1 MTLRAWSIGIVLSA
15 GCAGPSQRLPA
26 ATSNYQVDN
35 TLVFE
40 LPDSGGYI
48 VNGVPLD
55 TAAIREQITALF
67 SQRAPGQRAVFV
79 WNNPTRA
86 WRDVAPLQRYAQQ
99 AGGQA
104 FDAELSGWPRQVPPS
119 QQ

>member
-1 MTLRAWSIGIVLSA
+1 MTLRAWSVGIVLSA

-26 ATSNYQVDN
+26 ATSGYHVDN

-40 LPDSGGYI
+40 LPDSGGYL
-48 VNGVPLD
+48 VNGVLLD
-55 TAAIREQITALF
+55 TAAIREQIATVFA
-67 SQRAPGQRAVFV
+67 QRAQEQRAVLV

-86 WRDVAPLQRYAQQ
+86 WRDVELIQRYAQQ

-104 FDAELSGWPRQVPPS
+104 FDAESSGWPRQVPPP